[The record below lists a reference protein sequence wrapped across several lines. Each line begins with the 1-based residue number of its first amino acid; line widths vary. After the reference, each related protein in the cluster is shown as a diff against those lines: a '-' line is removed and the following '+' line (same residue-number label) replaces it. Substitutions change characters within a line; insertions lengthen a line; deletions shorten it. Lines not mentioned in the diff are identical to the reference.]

1 MFNSM
6 NLSLGVKIQGLD
18 TPDRRSDKGDTPGAG
33 KDREPE
39 VLNASKGRIRI
50 REGTGRQPC
59 MPRPN
64 TSHDRRT
71 TSLKVE
77 TISIGKVN

>member
-1 MFNSM
+1 
-6 NLSLGVKIQGLD
+6 
-18 TPDRRSDKGDTPGAG
+18 
-33 KDREPE
+33 
-39 VLNASKGRIRI
+39 
-50 REGTGRQPC
+50 

-77 TISIGKVN
+77 TISIGKVNWSRMVFSGAMDRSLPAGPGPHEEIAED